1 MKNMWV
7 KKVIAAAVTITML
20 TTSASTLSVMADAE
34 NTTTETETAVD
45 STESVSDAE
54 QEVQQLDAQTNE
66 SDNETVDSVQKD
78 EQNVAEKD
86 AKLAEDITSE
96 EEKAD
101 VIQAEAVKDSQPQQ
115 AEVNNDNA
123 QVQPQAAS
131 VVADEPKAASEENKG
146 ADITAPVCESISIDK
161 QGQTIDYND
170 EFTVSIKAYDA
181 DSGINHVYFYLSSK
195 RSDDENS
202 GRGQYCYIYNWEMKD
217 GYYTKTFKP
226 SELKMSGDIWISSGE
241 IEDNNGNVTKL
252 LVSNKENYPQ
262 YTNGVEDALYSL
274 KVTKPVSEET
284 KITIKSVEC
293 EQKDKT
299 LKSGDT
305 VVIKILTDGYKGR
318 SWTYGQF
325 TRKSEPDEVYH
336 GSNKYS
342 AFWPSS
348 DTPMSN
354 GIESLYNEYN
364 ECIGVQITWKV
375 PQKVLSGTWK
385 LNSFGVS
392 NDGYGYTYVDQSLL
406 PEFKIQGNVSEKDL
420 DEAHIGKVTLD
431 KCGQNVTNG
440 QSVKISVEASDSRGI
455 DGAEVTFTNANS
467 RNISYQKSSKEIN
480 LTRNEATGLYEGTFE
495 VDSSTYP
502 GEWYVS
508 SLTVYDA
515 DGWYVYAPSLEE
527 STYFNAYINGTFVN
541 PTYKVGFMEW
551 DTKEHTFVTTKTINV
566 PRRTAVADIKE
577 APVHSDVDGLHFVE
591 WGKTTWGNMTSAILG
606 DNNILAKY
614 DKNIIVFTAYAESG
628 DNEEDYYYDSETLAV
643 IYAKAG
649 EKIELPKVGYSN
661 YKWDD
666 LNDYDGYGSIDG
678 NFYTVGEES
687 VQYVDVEIIGEKLHG
702 SENKNDTKPSTPSTP
717 SDQNI
722 AKKEPVK
729 LDSKKIQTVVSEI
742 SASKSGQKI
751 DVDMGKATVV
761 PKNILEAAKGKD
773 VDVVLKMNGY
783 SWTINGKDIL
793 SSNLKDIDLAVT
805 TNTNN
810 IPDNVISSL
819 AGNNPVQQLS
829 LAYSGDFGFKADLT
843 LNVGANYAGK
853 YGNLYYYDSTGRM
866 VFMNAG
872 AIGADGNVTL
882 GFSHASEYAI
892 VISDTQGVN
901 ADNKTVTTTPAKAST
916 AKTAKSA
923 KTDDTNPV
931 LPLMVVLFAGVALVS
946 AVYIKRQRL

>member
-7 KKVIAAAVTITML
+7 KKVIAAAVTLTML

-34 NTTTETETAVD
+34 STTETEAAVD
-45 STESVSDAE
+45 SVATVSDAA
-54 QEVQQLDAQTNE
+54 QEVQPVDAQTNE
-66 SDNETVDSVQKD
+66 AATEAADTEQKS
-78 EQNVAEKD
+78 EESVAEQETEQTETEQTEAQND
-86 AKLAEDITSE
+86 A
-96 EEKAD
+96 
-101 VIQAEAVKDSQPQQ
+101 V
-115 AEVNNDNA
+115 
-123 QVQPQAAS
+123 QVQAQTAG
-131 VVADEPKAASEENKG
+131 VVADEPKAVSEENKG

-181 DSGINHVYFYLSSK
+181 DSGIGHVEFYLSSK
-195 RSDDENS
+195 RNDDENS
-202 GRGQYCYIYNWEMKD
+202 GSGQYCYISNWEMKD
-217 GYYTKTFKP
+217 GCYTKTFKP
-226 SELKMSGDIWISSGE
+226 SDLKMSGDIWISSGE
-241 IEDNNGNVTKL
+241 IVDNNGNVTKL
-252 LVSNKENYPQ
+252 LVSNKEDYPQ

-274 KVTKPVSEET
+274 KVTKPVSEDA

-293 EQKDKT
+293 DQKGKT
-299 LKSGDT
+299 LKPGDK
-305 VVIKILTDGYKGR
+305 VVTKVYTDGYNGTGV
-318 SWTYGQF
+318 SYGMFYRQHEEGDSF
-325 TRKSEPDEVYH
+325 STE
-336 GSNKYS
+336 NKYS
-342 AFWPSS
+342 SFSL
-348 DTPMSN
+348 DTVEPM
-354 GIESLYNEYN
+354 YNEYN
-364 ECIGVQITWKV
+364 ECIGSKITWRV
-375 PQKVLSGTWK
+375 PQKVMSGTWK
-385 LNSFGVS
+385 LGSYGVS
-392 NDGYGYTYVDQSLL
+392 NDYYAYTFVDESLL

-440 QSVKISVEASDSRGI
+440 QSVKISVEVSDSRGI
-455 DGAEVTFTNANS
+455 DGVDVIFTNANS

-480 LTRNEATGLYEGTFE
+480 LKRNEATGLYEGTFD
-495 VDSSTYP
+495 VDSYTYP

-508 SLTVYDA
+508 SMRVYDS
-515 DGWYVYAPSLEE
+515 DGWCVSRYSLEE

-541 PTYKVGFMEW
+541 PTYNVSIMEW
-551 DTKEHTFVTTKTINV
+551 NPKKLEYVTTKSITV
-566 PRRTAVADIKE
+566 PRRTNLSEIKE
-577 APVHSDVDGLHFVE
+577 APVNAEIDGLKFDKWE
-591 WGKTTWGNMTSAILG
+591 KRYWGTGIASILSDTSLY
-606 DNNILAKY
+606 AKY
-614 DKNIIVFTAYAESG
+614 DKNIIVFTAYAEG
-628 DNEEDYYYDSETLAV
+628 DDDDYDYDNETLAV

-649 EKIELPKVGYSN
+649 EKIELPKLDYSN
-661 YKWDD
+661 YKWEAD
-666 LNDYDGYGSIDG
+666 LQDYDGYGSIDG
-678 NFYTVGEES
+678 NFYTVGDGS
-687 VQYVDVEIIGEKLHG
+687 VQYVEVEIIGEKLHG
-702 SENKNDTKPSTPSTP
+702 SENKTDTKPSTPSTP
-717 SDQNI
+717 SDQN
-722 AKKEPVK
+722 AGKKEPVK
-729 LDSKKIQTVVSEI
+729 LDSKKIETVVSEI

-761 PKNILEAAKGKD
+761 PKDILEAAKGKD

-810 IPDNVISSL
+810 IPGNVISSL

>member
-7 KKVIAAAVTITML
+7 KKVIAAAVTLTML

-34 NTTTETETAVD
+34 STTGTEAAVD
-45 STESVSDAE
+45 SAATVDGVATVDSAATVDSVATVSDAA
-54 QEVQQLDAQTNE
+54 QEVQPVDAQTNE
-66 SDNETVDSVQKD
+66 AATEAADTEQKS
-78 EQNVAEKD
+78 EESVAEQ
-86 AKLAEDITSE
+86 ETE
-96 EEKAD
+96 QTETE
-101 VIQAEAVKDSQPQQ
+101 QTEAQ
-115 AEVNNDNA
+115 NDDA
-123 QVQPQAAS
+123 QVQAQTAG
-131 VVADEPKAASEENKG
+131 VVADEPKAVSEESKG

-181 DSGINHVYFYLSSK
+181 DSGIDHVDFYLSSK
-195 RSDDENS
+195 RSDDDNS
-202 GRGQYCYIYNWEMKD
+202 GHGQSCYIYDWQMKD

-226 SELKMSGDIWISSGE
+226 SDLKMSGDIWISSGE
-241 IEDNNGNVTKL
+241 IVDNNGNVTKL

-274 KVTKPVSEET
+274 KVTKPVSEDA

-293 EQKDKT
+293 DQKGKT
-299 LKSGDT
+299 LKPGDT
-305 VVIKILTDGYKGR
+305 VVTKIYADGYKGNNVSYSMISR
-318 SWTYGQF
+318 KYGDE
-325 TRKSEPDEVYH
+325 EPYY
-336 GSNKYS
+336 GNNKYS
-342 AFWPSS
+342 RFWP
-348 DTPMSN
+348 DAVEPM
-354 GIESLYNEYN
+354 YNEYN
-364 ECIGVQITWKV
+364 ECIGSQVTWKV
-375 PQKVLSGTWK
+375 PQKVMSGTWK
-385 LNSFGVS
+385 LGSLGLS
-392 NDGYGYTYVDQSLL
+392 NENYGYTAVDESLL
-406 PEFKIQGNVSEKDL
+406 PEFKIQGNISEKDL

-455 DGAEVTFTNANS
+455 DGVNVIFTNANS

-480 LTRNEATGLYEGTFE
+480 LTRNEATGLYEGTFD

-541 PTYKVGFMEW
+541 PTYNVSIIEW
-551 DTKEHTFVTTKTINV
+551 DPKELDYVTTKSITV
-566 PRRTAVADIKE
+566 PRRTNASEIKE
-577 APVHSDVDGLHFVE
+577 APVNAEVDGLKFDKWE
-591 WGKTTWGNMTSAILG
+591 KRYWGAGIASILSDTSLY
-606 DNNILAKY
+606 AKY

-661 YKWDD
+661 YKWEDD
-666 LNDYDGYGSIDG
+666 LQDNDGYGSIDG
-678 NFYTVGEES
+678 NFYTVGDGS

-702 SENKNDTKPSTPSTP
+702 SENKTDTKPSTPSTP
-717 SDQNI
+717 SDQNT

-729 LDSKKIQTVVSEI
+729 LDSKKIETVVSEI

-761 PKNILEAAKGKD
+761 PKDILEAAKGKD

-810 IPDNVISSL
+810 IPGNVISSI

-923 KTDDTNPV
+923 KTSDSNPV
-931 LPLMVVLFAGVALVS
+931 MPLMAVLFAGLVMVS
-946 AVYIKRQRL
+946 VVYIKRKRA

>member
-7 KKVIAAAVTITML
+7 KKVIAAAVTLTML

-34 NTTTETETAVD
+34 STTETEATVD
-45 STESVSDAE
+45 SAATVDSVATVSDAA
-54 QEVQQLDAQTNE
+54 QEVQPVDAQTNE
-66 SDNETVDSVQKD
+66 AATEAADTEQKS
-78 EQNVAEKD
+78 EESVAEQETETGQTETEQTEAQND
-86 AKLAEDITSE
+86 A
-96 EEKAD
+96 
-101 VIQAEAVKDSQPQQ
+101 V
-115 AEVNNDNA
+115 
-123 QVQPQAAS
+123 QVQAQTAG
-131 VVADEPKAASEENKG
+131 VVADEPKAVSEESKG

-181 DSGINHVYFYLSSK
+181 DSGIDHVDFYLSSK
-195 RSDDENS
+195 RSDDDNS
-202 GRGQYCYIYNWEMKD
+202 GRGQYCYISNWEMKD
-217 GYYTKTFKP
+217 GYYTRTFKP
-226 SELKMSGDIWISSGE
+226 SDLKMSGDIWISSGE
-241 IEDNNGNVTKL
+241 IVDNNGNVTQL

-274 KVTKPVSEET
+274 KVTKPVSEDV

-293 EQKDKT
+293 DQKGKT
-299 LKSGDT
+299 LKPGDK
-305 VVIKILTDGYKGR
+305 VVTKVYTDGYNGTGV
-318 SWTYGQF
+318 SYGMFYRQHEEGDSF
-325 TRKSEPDEVYH
+325 SSE
-336 GSNKYS
+336 NKYS
-342 AFWPSS
+342 SFWL
-348 DTPMSN
+348 DTYEPM
-354 GIESLYNEYN
+354 YNEYN
-364 ECIGVQITWKV
+364 ECIGSKITWRV
-375 PQKVLSGTWK
+375 PQKVMSGTWK
-385 LNSFGVS
+385 LGSYGVS
-392 NDGYGYTYVDQSLL
+392 NDYYAYTLVDQSLL

-420 DEAHIGKVTLD
+420 DKAHIGKVTLD

-455 DGAEVTFTNANS
+455 DGVNVTFTNANS

-480 LTRNEATGLYEGTFE
+480 LTRNEATGLYEGTFD

-508 SLTVYDA
+508 SLNVYDA

-541 PTYKVGFMEW
+541 PTYNVSIMEW
-551 DTKEHTFVTTKTINV
+551 DPKKLDYETTKSITV
-566 PRRTAVADIKE
+566 PRRTNLSEIKE
-577 APVHSDVDGLHFVE
+577 APVNAEVDGLKFDKWE
-591 WGKTTWGNMTSAILG
+591 KRYLGAGIASILSDTSLY
-606 DNNILAKY
+606 AKY

-661 YKWDD
+661 YKWEDD
-666 LNDYDGYGSIDG
+666 LQDNDGYGSIDG
-678 NFYTVGEES
+678 NFYTVGDGS

-702 SENKNDTKPSTPSTP
+702 SENKTDTKPSTPSTP
-717 SDQNI
+717 SDQNTG
-722 AKKEPVK
+722 KKEPVK
-729 LDSKKIQTVVSEI
+729 LDSKKIETVVSEI

-761 PKNILEAAKGKD
+761 PKDILEAAKGKD

-810 IPDNVISSL
+810 IPGNVISSI

-892 VISDTQGVN
+892 VISDTQGSNV
-901 ADNKTVTTTPAKAST
+901 DNKTVTNTPVKAST
-916 AKTAKSA
+916 AKDAKSA
-923 KTDDTNPV
+923 KTNDTNPV

>member
-54 QEVQQLDAQTNE
+54 QEVQQVDAQTNE

-131 VVADEPKAASEENKG
+131 VVADEPKAVSEENKG

-181 DSGINHVYFYLSSK
+181 DSGIDHVYFYLSSK

-226 SELKMSGDIWISSGE
+226 SDLKMSGDIWISSGE

-252 LVSNKENYPQ
+252 ILSNNENYPQ
-262 YTNGVEDALYSL
+262 YTHGAEDALYSL
-274 KVTKPVSEET
+274 KVTKPVSEDA

-299 LKSGDT
+299 LKSGDK

-318 SWTYGQF
+318 SMTYGQF

-336 GSNKYS
+336 GFNKYS

-385 LNSFGVS
+385 LDSFGVS

-406 PEFKIQGNVSEKDL
+406 PEFKIVGSVSETDQE
-420 DEAHIGKVTLD
+420 EAEITKVTLD
-431 KCGQNVTNG
+431 KCGQKVANG
-440 QSVKISVEASDSRGI
+440 ESVKISVEASDSKGI
-455 DGAEVTFTNANS
+455 DEVEVKFVNANS
-467 RNISYQKSSKEIN
+467 QNISYQKAYKDIKLEM
-480 LTRNEATGLYEGTFE
+480 NEATGLYEGTFD

-508 SLTVYDA
+508 SLNVYDV
-515 DGWYVYAPSLEE
+515 DGWCVYAPSLEE

-541 PTYKVGFMEW
+541 PTYDVSIMEW
-551 DTKEHTFVTTKTINV
+551 DTKKLEYVTTKSITV
-566 PRRTAVADIKE
+566 PRRTNVSEIKE
-577 APVHSDVDGLHFVE
+577 APVNAEIDDLKFDKWEKRYWGAGIASILSD
-591 WGKTTWGNMTSAILG
+591 TSLY
-606 DNNILAKY
+606 AKY
-614 DKNIIVFTAYAESG
+614 DKNIIVFTAYAES
-628 DNEEDYYYDSETLAV
+628 DDEDDDYYDDETLAV

-678 NFYTVGEES
+678 NFYTVGEDS
-687 VQYVDVEIIGEKLHG
+687 VQYVYVEIIGEKLHG
-702 SENKNDTKPSTPSTP
+702 SDNKTDTKPSTPSTP
-717 SDQNI
+717 SDQNT

-761 PKNILEAAKGKD
+761 PKDILEAAKGKD

-810 IPDNVISSL
+810 IPGNVISSL

-916 AKTAKSA
+916 AKSA

>member
-7 KKVIAAAVTITML
+7 KKVIAAAVILTML

-34 NTTTETETAVD
+34 STTETEATVD
-45 STESVSDAE
+45 SVATVSDAA
-54 QEVQQLDAQTNE
+54 QEVQPVDAQTNE
-66 SDNETVDSVQKD
+66 AATEAADTEQKS
-78 EQNVAEKD
+78 EESVAEQ
-86 AKLAEDITSE
+86 ETE
-96 EEKAD
+96 
-101 VIQAEAVKDSQPQQ
+101 QTEAQ
-115 AEVNNDNA
+115 NDDA
-123 QVQPQAAS
+123 QVQAQTAG
-131 VVADEPKAASEENKG
+131 VVADEPKAVSEENKG

-181 DSGINHVYFYLSSK
+181 DSGIDHVYFYLSSK

-202 GRGQYCYIYNWEMKD
+202 GRGQYCYISNWEMKD
-217 GYYTKTFKP
+217 GYYTRTFKP

-252 LVSNKENYPQ
+252 LVSSKENNTQ
-262 YTNGVEDALYSL
+262 YANGIEDALYSL
-274 KVTKPVSEET
+274 KVTKPVSDDA

-318 SWTYGQF
+318 SMTYGQF

-336 GSNKYS
+336 GFNKYS

-385 LNSFGVS
+385 LDSFGVS

-406 PEFKIQGNVSEKDL
+406 PEFKIVGSVSETDQE
-420 DEAHIGKVTLD
+420 EAEITKVTLD
-431 KCGQNVTNG
+431 KCGQKVANG
-440 QSVKISVEASDSRGI
+440 ESVKISVEASDSKGI
-455 DGAEVTFTNANS
+455 DEVEVKFVNANS
-467 RNISYQKSSKEIN
+467 QNISYQKAYKDIKLEM
-480 LTRNEATGLYEGTFE
+480 NEATGLYEGTFD

-508 SLTVYDA
+508 SLNVYDV
-515 DGWYVYAPSLEE
+515 DGWCVYAPSLEE

-541 PTYKVGFMEW
+541 PTYDVSIMEW
-551 DTKEHTFVTTKTINV
+551 DTKKLEYVTTKSITV
-566 PRRTAVADIKE
+566 PRRTNVSEIKE
-577 APVHSDVDGLHFVE
+577 APVNAEIDDLKFDKWEKRYWGAGIASILSD
-591 WGKTTWGNMTSAILG
+591 TSLY
-606 DNNILAKY
+606 AKY
-614 DKNIIVFTAYAESG
+614 DKNIIVFTAYAES
-628 DNEEDYYYDSETLAV
+628 DDEDDDYYDDETLAV

-678 NFYTVGEES
+678 NFYTVGEDS
-687 VQYVDVEIIGEKLHG
+687 VQYVYVEIIGEKLHG
-702 SENKNDTKPSTPSTP
+702 SDNKTDTKPSTPSTP
-717 SDQNI
+717 SDQNT

-761 PKNILEAAKGKD
+761 PKVILEAAKGKD

-810 IPDNVISSL
+810 IPGNVISSL

-916 AKTAKSA
+916 AKT
-923 KTDDTNPV
+923 DDTNPV

>member
-7 KKVIAAAVTITML
+7 KKVIAAAVTLTML

-34 NTTTETETAVD
+34 STTETEATVD
-45 STESVSDAE
+45 SVASVDSVATVSDAA
-54 QEVQQLDAQTNE
+54 QEVQPVDAQTNE
-66 SDNETVDSVQKD
+66 AATEPADTEQKS
-78 EQNVAEKD
+78 EESVAEQ
-86 AKLAEDITSE
+86 ETE
-96 EEKAD
+96 
-101 VIQAEAVKDSQPQQ
+101 QTEAQ
-115 AEVNNDNA
+115 NDDA
-123 QVQPQAAS
+123 QVQAQTAG
-131 VVADEPKAASEENKG
+131 VVADEPKAVSEESKG

-181 DSGINHVYFYLSSK
+181 DSGIDHVEFYLSSK
-195 RSDDENS
+195 RSDDENN
-202 GRGQYCYIYNWEMKD
+202 GREQYCYINDWQMKD

-226 SELKMSGDIWISSGE
+226 SDLKMSGDIWISSGK
-241 IEDNNGNVTKL
+241 IVDNNGNLTEL
-252 LVSNKENYPQ
+252 IVSNKENYPQ

-274 KVTKPVSEET
+274 KVTKPVSEDA

-293 EQKDKT
+293 DQKGKT
-299 LKSGDT
+299 LKPGDK
-305 VVIKILTDGYKGR
+305 VVTKVYTDGYNGTGV
-318 SWTYGQF
+318 SYGMFHRQHEEGDSF
-325 TRKSEPDEVYH
+325 SSE
-336 GSNKYS
+336 NKYS
-342 AFWPSS
+342 GFWL
-348 DTPMSN
+348 DTAEPM
-354 GIESLYNEYN
+354 YNEYN
-364 ECIGVQITWKV
+364 ECIGSKITWRV
-375 PQKVLSGTWK
+375 PQKVMSGTWK
-385 LNSFGVS
+385 LGSYGVS
-392 NDGYGYTYVDQSLL
+392 NDYYAYTSVDESLL
-406 PEFKIQGNVSEKDL
+406 LEFKIQGNVSEKDL
-420 DEAHIGKVTLD
+420 DKAHIGKVTLD

-455 DGAEVTFTNANS
+455 DGVNVTFTNANS

-480 LTRNEATGLYEGTFE
+480 LTRNEATGLYEGTFD

-508 SLTVYDA
+508 SLNVYDA
-515 DGWYVYAPSLEE
+515 DGWYVYAPSLED

-541 PTYKVGFMEW
+541 PTYNVSIMEW
-551 DTKEHTFVTTKTINV
+551 DPKELDYVTTKSITV
-566 PRRTAVADIKE
+566 PRRTNISEIKK
-577 APVHSDVDGLHFVE
+577 APVNAEVDGLKFDKWENRYLDADTASVLRD
-591 WGKTTWGNMTSAILG
+591 TSLY
-606 DNNILAKY
+606 AKY

-661 YKWDD
+661 YKWEDD
-666 LNDYDGYGSIDG
+666 LQDYDGYGSIDG
-678 NFYTVGEES
+678 NFYTVGDGN
-687 VQYVDVEIIGEKLHG
+687 VQYVQVEIIGEKLHG
-702 SENKNDTKPSTPSTP
+702 SENKTDTKPSTPSTP
-717 SDQNI
+717 SDQNTT
-722 AKKEPVK
+722 KKEPVK
-729 LDSKKIQTVVSEI
+729 LDSKKIETVVSEI

-761 PKNILEAAKGKD
+761 PKDILEAAKGKD

-810 IPDNVISSL
+810 IPGNVISSI

-946 AVYIKRQRL
+946 TVFIKRQRL

>member
-54 QEVQQLDAQTNE
+54 QEVQQVDAQTNE

-131 VVADEPKAASEENKG
+131 VVADEPKAVSEENKG

-181 DSGINHVYFYLSSK
+181 DSGIDHVYFYLSSK

-226 SELKMSGDIWISSGE
+226 SDLKMSGDIWISSGE

-252 LVSNKENYPQ
+252 ILSNNENYPQ
-262 YTNGVEDALYSL
+262 YTHGAEDALYSL
-274 KVTKPVSEET
+274 KVTKPVSEDA

-299 LKSGDT
+299 LKSGDK

-318 SWTYGQF
+318 STTYGQF

-385 LNSFGVS
+385 LYSFGVS

-406 PEFKIQGNVSEKDL
+406 PEFKIVGSVSETDQE
-420 DEAHIGKVTLD
+420 EAEITKVTLD
-431 KCGQNVTNG
+431 KCGQKVANG
-440 QSVKISVEASDSRGI
+440 ESVKISVEASDSKGI
-455 DGAEVTFTNANS
+455 DEVYAMFYNS
-467 RNISYQKSSKEIN
+467 NVGKISSNKGYKEITLKKN
-480 LTRNEATGLYEGTFE
+480 DTTGLYEATFD
-495 VDSSTYP
+495 VDDSTYP

-508 SLTVYDA
+508 SVRVYDS
-515 DGWYVYAPSLEE
+515 DGWCVSRYSLEE

-541 PTYKVGFMEW
+541 PTYNVSIMEW
-551 DTKEHTFVTTKTINV
+551 DPKKLDYVTTKSITV
-566 PRRTAVADIKE
+566 PRRTNVSEIKE
-577 APVHSDVDGLHFVE
+577 APVNAEIDGLKFDKWEKRYGGADIASVLSD
-591 WGKTTWGNMTSAILG
+591 TSLY
-606 DNNILAKY
+606 AKY
-614 DKNIIVFTAYAESG
+614 DKNIIVFTAYAESY
-628 DNEEDYYYDSETLAV
+628 DEDDDDYYYDDETLAV

-742 SASKSGQKI
+742 SASKSGKKI

-810 IPDNVISSL
+810 IPGNVISSL

-843 LNVGANYAGK
+843 LNVGANHAGK

-872 AIGADGNVTL
+872 AIGADGNVTF

-901 ADNKTVTTTPAKAST
+901 ADNKTVTTTPAKAS
-916 AKTAKSA
+916 TAKSA

>member
-1 MKNMWV
+1 MIKDI
-7 KKVIAAAVTITML
+7 KVIIAAHKKYAMP
-20 TTSASTLSVMADAE
+20 D
-34 NTTTETETAVD
+34 D
-45 STESVSDAE
+45 SMYIP
-54 QEVQQLDAQTNE
+54 VQ
-66 SDNETVDSVQKD
+66 V
-78 EQNVAEKD
+78 
-86 AKLAEDITSE
+86 
-96 EEKAD
+96 
-101 VIQAEAVKDSQPQQ
+101 
-115 AEVNNDNA
+115 
-123 QVQPQAAS
+123 
-131 VVADEPKAASEENKG
+131 
-146 ADITAPVCESISIDK
+146 
-161 QGQTIDYND
+161 
-170 EFTVSIKAYDA
+170 
-181 DSGINHVYFYLSSK
+181 
-195 RSDDENS
+195 
-202 GRGQYCYIYNWEMKD
+202 
-217 GYYTKTFKP
+217 
-226 SELKMSGDIWISSGE
+226 
-241 IEDNNGNVTKL
+241 
-252 LVSNKENYPQ
+252 
-262 YTNGVEDALYSL
+262 
-274 KVTKPVSEET
+274 
-284 KITIKSVEC
+284 
-293 EQKDKT
+293 
-299 LKSGDT
+299 
-305 VVIKILTDGYKGR
+305 
-318 SWTYGQF
+318 
-325 TRKSEPDEVYH
+325 
-336 GSNKYS
+336 
-342 AFWPSS
+342 
-348 DTPMSN
+348 
-354 GIESLYNEYN
+354 
-364 ECIGVQITWKV
+364 
-375 PQKVLSGTWK
+375 
-385 LNSFGVS
+385 
-392 NDGYGYTYVDQSLL
+392 
-406 PEFKIQGNVSEKDL
+406 
-420 DEAHIGKVTLD
+420 
-431 KCGQNVTNG
+431 
-440 QSVKISVEASDSRGI
+440 
-455 DGAEVTFTNANS
+455 GAEG
-467 RNISYQKSSKEIN
+467 K
-480 LTRNEATGLYEGTFE
+480 YEGTFD

-508 SLTVYDA
+508 SLNVYDV
-515 DGWYVYAPSLEE
+515 DGWCVYAPSLEE

-541 PTYKVGFMEW
+541 PTYDVSIMEW
-551 DTKEHTFVTTKTINV
+551 DTKKLEYVTTKSITV
-566 PRRTAVADIKE
+566 PRRTNVSEIKE
-577 APVHSDVDGLHFVE
+577 APVNAEIDDLKFDKWEKRYWGAGIASILSD
-591 WGKTTWGNMTSAILG
+591 TSLY
-606 DNNILAKY
+606 AKY
-614 DKNIIVFTAYAESG
+614 DKNIIVFTAYAES
-628 DNEEDYYYDSETLAV
+628 DDEDDDYYDDETLAV

-678 NFYTVGEES
+678 NFYTVGEDS
-687 VQYVDVEIIGEKLHG
+687 VQYVYVEIIGEKLHG
-702 SENKNDTKPSTPSTP
+702 SDNKTDTKPSTPSTP
-717 SDQNI
+717 SDQNT

-761 PKNILEAAKGKD
+761 PKDILEAAKGKD

-810 IPDNVISSL
+810 IPGNVISSL

>member
-7 KKVIAAAVTITML
+7 KKVIAAAVTLTML

-34 NTTTETETAVD
+34 STTETEAAVD
-45 STESVSDAE
+45 SVATVDSAATVDGVATVDSAATVDSVATVSDAA
-54 QEVQQLDAQTNE
+54 QEVQPVDAQTNE
-66 SDNETVDSVQKD
+66 AATEAADTEQKS
-78 EQNVAEKD
+78 EESVAEQ
-86 AKLAEDITSE
+86 ETE
-96 EEKAD
+96 QTETE
-101 VIQAEAVKDSQPQQ
+101 QTEAQ
-115 AEVNNDNA
+115 NDDA
-123 QVQPQAAS
+123 QVQAQTAG
-131 VVADEPKAASEENKG
+131 VVADEPKAVSEESKG

-181 DSGINHVYFYLSSK
+181 DSGIDHVDFYLSSK
-195 RSDDENS
+195 RSDDDNS
-202 GRGQYCYIYNWEMKD
+202 GHGQSCYIYDWQMKD

-226 SELKMSGDIWISSGE
+226 SDLKMSGDIWISSGE
-241 IEDNNGNVTKL
+241 IVDNNGNVTKL

-274 KVTKPVSEET
+274 KVTKPVSEDA

-293 EQKDKT
+293 DQKGKT
-299 LKSGDT
+299 LKPGDT
-305 VVIKILTDGYKGR
+305 VVTKIYADGYKGNNVSYSMISR
-318 SWTYGQF
+318 KYGDE
-325 TRKSEPDEVYH
+325 EPYY
-336 GSNKYS
+336 GNNKYS
-342 AFWPSS
+342 RFWP
-348 DTPMSN
+348 DAVEPM
-354 GIESLYNEYN
+354 YNEYN
-364 ECIGVQITWKV
+364 ECIGSQVTWKV
-375 PQKVLSGTWK
+375 PQKVMSGTWK
-385 LNSFGVS
+385 LGSLGLS
-392 NDGYGYTYVDQSLL
+392 NENYGYTAVDESLL
-406 PEFKIQGNVSEKDL
+406 PEFKIQGNISEKDL

-455 DGAEVTFTNANS
+455 DGVDVIFTNANS

-480 LTRNEATGLYEGTFE
+480 LTRNEATGLYEGTFD

-541 PTYKVGFMEW
+541 PTYNVSIIEW
-551 DTKEHTFVTTKTINV
+551 DPKELDYVTTKSITV
-566 PRRTAVADIKE
+566 PRRTNASEIKE
-577 APVHSDVDGLHFVE
+577 APVNAEVDGLKFDKWE
-591 WGKTTWGNMTSAILG
+591 KRYWGAGIASILSDTSLY
-606 DNNILAKY
+606 AKY

-661 YKWDD
+661 YKWEDD
-666 LNDYDGYGSIDG
+666 LQDNDGYGSIDG
-678 NFYTVGEES
+678 NFYTVGDGS

-702 SENKNDTKPSTPSTP
+702 SENKTDTKPSTPSTP
-717 SDQNI
+717 SDQNT

-729 LDSKKIQTVVSEI
+729 LDSKKIETVVSEI

-761 PKNILEAAKGKD
+761 PKDILEAAKGKD

-810 IPDNVISSL
+810 IPGNVISSI

-923 KTDDTNPV
+923 KTSDSNPV
-931 LPLMVVLFAGVALVS
+931 MPLMAVLFAGLVMVS
-946 AVYIKRQRL
+946 VVYIKRKRA

>member
-7 KKVIAAAVTITML
+7 KKVIAAAVTLTML

-34 NTTTETETAVD
+34 STTTETEAVVD
-45 STESVSDAE
+45 STESVSDVA
-54 QEVQQLDAQTNE
+54 QDVQQVDAQTNE
-66 SDNETVDSVQKD
+66 ADTEVPDTEQKS
-78 EQNVAEKD
+78 EPNVAEQ
-86 AKLAEDITSE
+86 ETE
-96 EEKAD
+96 T
-101 VIQAEAVKDSQPQQ
+101 AEAEAQ
-115 AEVNNDNA
+115 NDNA
-123 QVQPQAAS
+123 QVQLQAAS
-131 VVADEPKAASEENKG
+131 VTPDEPQAVAQSKG

-181 DSGINHVYFYLSSK
+181 DSGIDHVYFYLYSK

-202 GRGQYCYIYNWEMKD
+202 SRSEYCYLTDSDLKD

-226 SELKMSGDIWISSGE
+226 SDLKMSGDIWIGSGE
-241 IEDNNGNVTKL
+241 IEDHNGNVTRLK
-252 LVSNKENYPQ
+252 VSKEDNYQQ
-262 YTNGVEDALYSL
+262 YAESADKAVCSL
-274 KVTKPVSEET
+274 KVKKNVSDDA

-299 LKSGDT
+299 LKPGDT
-305 VVIKILTDGYKGR
+305 IVIKILTDGYKGGNV
-318 SWTYGQF
+318 SYGQF
-325 TRKSEPDEVYH
+325 TRKIGTGDVYY
-336 GSNKYS
+336 GYNKYT

-354 GIESLYNEYN
+354 GIESLFNEYN
-364 ECIGVQITWKV
+364 ECIGAQITWKV
-375 PQKVLSGTWK
+375 PQKILSGTWK
-385 LNSFGVS
+385 FDSFGVS

-406 PEFKIQGNVSEKDL
+406 PEFKIVGSVSETDQE
-420 DEAHIGKVTLD
+420 EAEITKVTLD
-431 KCGQNVTNG
+431 KCGQKVTNG
-440 QSVKISVEASDSRGI
+440 ESVKISVEASDSKGI
-455 DGAEVTFTNANS
+455 DEVDAMFCNSNADK
-467 RNISYQKSSKEIN
+467 ISSNKAYKEITLKKN
-480 LTRNEATGLYEGTFE
+480 DTTGLYEATFD
-495 VDSSTYP
+495 VNDSTYP

-508 SLTVYDA
+508 SVRVYDS
-515 DGWYVYAPSLEE
+515 DGWCVSRYSLEE

-541 PTYKVGFMEW
+541 PTYNVSIMEW
-551 DTKEHTFVTTKTINV
+551 DPKKLDYVTTKSITV
-566 PRRTAVADIKE
+566 PRRTNVSEIKE
-577 APVHSDVDGLHFVE
+577 APVNAEVDGLKFDKWEKRYEDV
-591 WGKTTWGNMTSAILG
+591 GTASVLRDTSVY
-606 DNNILAKY
+606 AKY
-614 DKNIIVFTAYAESG
+614 DKNIIVFTAYAEYG
-628 DNEEDYYYDSETLAV
+628 DDEDDYYYDSEKLAV

-649 EKIELPKVGYSN
+649 EKVELPKLGYSN
-661 YKWDD
+661 YKWEDD
-666 LNDYDGYGSIDG
+666 FQEYDGYGSIDG
-678 NFYTVGEES
+678 NFYTVGDGS

-702 SENKNDTKPSTPSTP
+702 SENKTDTKPSTPSTP
-717 SDQNI
+717 SDQNTG
-722 AKKEPVK
+722 KKEPVK

-761 PKNILEAAKGKD
+761 PKDILEAAKGKD

-783 SWTINGKDIL
+783 SWTISGKDIL

-810 IPDNVISSL
+810 IPGNVISLL

-892 VISDTQGVN
+892 VISDTQGSN
-901 ADNKTVTTTPAKAST
+901 ADNKTVTNTPAKAST
-916 AKTAKSA
+916 AKAAKSA
-923 KTDDTNPV
+923 KTNDTNPV

>member
-7 KKVIAAAVTITML
+7 KKVIAAAVTLTML

-34 NTTTETETAVD
+34 STTETEATVD
-45 STESVSDAE
+45 NVATVSDAA
-54 QEVQQLDAQTNE
+54 QEVQPVDAQTNE
-66 SDNETVDSVQKD
+66 AATEAADTEQKS
-78 EQNVAEKD
+78 EPNVAEQETEKAEAEASDD
-86 AKLAEDITSE
+86 AKS
-96 EEKAD
+96 
-101 VIQAEAVKDSQPQQ
+101 QAEVLQDSQPQQ
-115 AEVNNDNA
+115 VEAQNDNA

-181 DSGINHVYFYLSSK
+181 DSGIDHVYFYLSSK
-195 RSDDENS
+195 RSGDENS

-226 SELKMSGDIWISSGE
+226 SDLKMSGDIWISSGE

-252 LVSNKENYPQ
+252 LVSNNENYPQ
-262 YTNGVEDALYSL
+262 YTNSVEDALYSL

-455 DGAEVTFTNANS
+455 DGVEIRFTNANS
-467 RNISYQKSSKEIN
+467 GNISYQKSSKEIN

-508 SLTVYDA
+508 SLNVYDA

-541 PTYKVGFMEW
+541 PTYNVSIMEW
-551 DTKEHTFVTTKTINV
+551 DPKKLDYVTTKSITV
-566 PRRTAVADIKE
+566 PRRTNVSEIKE
-577 APVHSDVDGLHFVE
+577 APVNAEVDGLKFDKWEKRYWDV
-591 WGKTTWGNMTSAILG
+591 GTASVLRDTSVY
-606 DNNILAKY
+606 AKY
-614 DKNIIVFTAYAESG
+614 DKNIIVFTAYAEYG
-628 DNEEDYYYDSETLAV
+628 DDEEDYYYDSETLAV

-649 EKIELPKVGYSN
+649 EKIELPKLGYSN
-661 YKWDD
+661 YKWEDD
-666 LNDYDGYGSIDG
+666 FQEYDGYGSIDG
-678 NFYTVGEES
+678 NFYTVGDGS
-687 VQYVDVEIIGEKLHG
+687 VQYVSVEIIGEKLHG
-702 SENKNDTKPSTPSTP
+702 SENKTDTKPSTPSTP
-717 SDQNI
+717 SDQNT

-729 LDSKKIQTVVSEI
+729 LDGKKIQTVVSEI

-761 PKNILEAAKGKD
+761 PKDILEAAKGKD

-783 SWTINGKDIL
+783 SWTISGKDIL

-810 IPDNVISSL
+810 IPGNVISSI

-892 VISDTQGVN
+892 VISDTQGSN
-901 ADNKTVTTTPAKAST
+901 TENKTVTNIPAKAST
-916 AKTAKSA
+916 AKAAKSA
-923 KTDDTNPV
+923 KTSDSNPV
-931 LPLMVVLFAGVALVS
+931 MPLMAVLFAGLVMVS
-946 AVYIKRQRL
+946 VVYIKRKRA

>member
-7 KKVIAAAVTITML
+7 KKVIAAAVTLTML

-34 NTTTETETAVD
+34 STTETEATVD
-45 STESVSDAE
+45 SVASVDSVATVSDAA
-54 QEVQQLDAQTNE
+54 QEVQPVDAQTNE
-66 SDNETVDSVQKD
+66 AATEPADTEQKS
-78 EQNVAEKD
+78 EESVAEQ
-86 AKLAEDITSE
+86 ETE
-96 EEKAD
+96 
-101 VIQAEAVKDSQPQQ
+101 QTEAQ
-115 AEVNNDNA
+115 NDDA
-123 QVQPQAAS
+123 QVQAQTAG
-131 VVADEPKAASEENKG
+131 VVADEPKAVSEESKG

-181 DSGINHVYFYLSSK
+181 DSGIDHVEFYLSSK
-195 RSDDENS
+195 RSDDENN
-202 GRGQYCYIYNWEMKD
+202 GREQYCYINDWQMKD

-226 SELKMSGDIWISSGE
+226 SDLKMSGDIWISSGK
-241 IEDNNGNVTKL
+241 IVDNNGNLTEL
-252 LVSNKENYPQ
+252 IVSNKENYPQ

-274 KVTKPVSEET
+274 KVTKPVSEDA

-293 EQKDKT
+293 DQKGQT
-299 LKSGDT
+299 LKPGDK
-305 VVIKILTDGYKGR
+305 VVTKVYTDGYNGTGV
-318 SWTYGQF
+318 SYGMFHRQHEEGDSF
-325 TRKSEPDEVYH
+325 SSE
-336 GSNKYS
+336 NKYS
-342 AFWPSS
+342 GFWL
-348 DTPMSN
+348 DTAEPM
-354 GIESLYNEYN
+354 YNEYN
-364 ECIGVQITWKV
+364 ECIGSKITWRV
-375 PQKVLSGTWK
+375 PQKVMSGTWK
-385 LNSFGVS
+385 LGSYGVS
-392 NDGYGYTYVDQSLL
+392 NDYYAYTSVDESLL

-420 DEAHIGKVTLD
+420 DKAHIGKVTLD

-455 DGAEVTFTNANS
+455 DGVNVTFTNANS

-480 LTRNEATGLYEGTFE
+480 LTRNEATGLYEGTFD

-508 SLTVYDA
+508 SLNVYDA
-515 DGWYVYAPSLEE
+515 DGWYVYAPSLED

-541 PTYKVGFMEW
+541 PTYNVSIMEW
-551 DTKEHTFVTTKTINV
+551 DPKELDYVTTKSITV
-566 PRRTAVADIKE
+566 PRRTNISEIKK
-577 APVHSDVDGLHFVE
+577 APVNAEVDGLKFDKWENRYLDADTASVLRD
-591 WGKTTWGNMTSAILG
+591 TSLY
-606 DNNILAKY
+606 AKY

-661 YKWDD
+661 YKWEDD
-666 LNDYDGYGSIDG
+666 LQDYDGYGSIDG
-678 NFYTVGEES
+678 NFYTVGDGN
-687 VQYVDVEIIGEKLHG
+687 VQYVQVEIIGEKLHG
-702 SENKNDTKPSTPSTP
+702 SENKTDTKPSTPSTP
-717 SDQNI
+717 SDQNTT
-722 AKKEPVK
+722 KKEPVK
-729 LDSKKIQTVVSEI
+729 LDSKKIETVVSEI

-761 PKNILEAAKGKD
+761 PKDILEVAKGKD

-810 IPDNVISSL
+810 IPGNVISSI

-946 AVYIKRQRL
+946 TVFIKRQRL

>member
-7 KKVIAAAVTITML
+7 KKVIAAAVTLTML

-34 NTTTETETAVD
+34 STTETEAAVD
-45 STESVSDAE
+45 SATTVSDAA
-54 QEVQQLDAQTNE
+54 QEVQPVDAQTNE
-66 SDNETVDSVQKD
+66 AATEAADTERKSEES
-78 EQNVAEKD
+78 VAEQETETGQTETEQTETEQTE
-86 AKLAEDITSE
+86 A
-96 EEKAD
+96 
-101 VIQAEAVKDSQPQQ
+101 QNEAVQVQ
-115 AEVNNDNA
+115 AQTEAQNDDA
-123 QVQPQAAS
+123 QVQAQTAG
-131 VVADEPKAASEENKG
+131 VVADEPKAVSEESKG

-181 DSGINHVYFYLSSK
+181 DSGIDHVDFYLSSK
-195 RSDDENS
+195 RSDDDNS
-202 GRGQYCYIYNWEMKD
+202 GHGQSCYIYDWQMKD

-226 SELKMSGDIWISSGE
+226 SDLKMSGDIWISSGE
-241 IEDNNGNVTKL
+241 IVDNNGNVTQL

-274 KVTKPVSEET
+274 KVTKPVSEDA

-293 EQKDKT
+293 DQKGKT
-299 LKSGDT
+299 LKPGDK
-305 VVIKILTDGYKGR
+305 VVTKVYTDGYNGTGV
-318 SWTYGQF
+318 SYGMFYRQHEEGDSF
-325 TRKSEPDEVYH
+325 SSE
-336 GSNKYS
+336 NKYS
-342 AFWPSS
+342 SFWL
-348 DTPMSN
+348 DTYEPM
-354 GIESLYNEYN
+354 YNEYN
-364 ECIGVQITWKV
+364 ECIGSKITWRV
-375 PQKVLSGTWK
+375 PQKVMSGTWK
-385 LNSFGVS
+385 LGSYGVS
-392 NDGYGYTYVDQSLL
+392 NDYYAYTSVDESLL

-420 DEAHIGKVTLD
+420 DKAHIGKVTLD

-455 DGAEVTFTNANS
+455 DGVNVTFTNANS

-480 LTRNEATGLYEGTFE
+480 LTRNEATGLYEGTFD

-508 SLTVYDA
+508 SLNVYDA

-541 PTYKVGFMEW
+541 PTYNVSIMEW
-551 DTKEHTFVTTKTINV
+551 DPKELDYVTTKSITV
-566 PRRTAVADIKE
+566 PRRTNVSEIKK
-577 APVHSDVDGLHFVE
+577 APVNAEVDGLKFDKWENRYLDADTASVLRD
-591 WGKTTWGNMTSAILG
+591 TSLY
-606 DNNILAKY
+606 AKY

-661 YKWDD
+661 YKWEDD
-666 LNDYDGYGSIDG
+666 LQDYDGYGSIDG
-678 NFYTVGEES
+678 NFYTVGDGS
-687 VQYVDVEIIGEKLHG
+687 VQYVEVEIIGEKLHG

-717 SDQNI
+717 SDQNTG
-722 AKKEPVK
+722 KKEPVK

-761 PKNILEAAKGKD
+761 PKDILEAAKGKD

-810 IPDNVISSL
+810 IPGNVISSI

>member
-7 KKVIAAAVTITML
+7 KKVIAAAVTLTML

-34 NTTTETETAVD
+34 STTETEATVD
-45 STESVSDAE
+45 SAAILSDAAQEVQPVDVQTNEAATEAADTEQKSEPNVAE
-54 QEVQQLDAQTNE
+54 QETEKAE
-66 SDNETVDSVQKD
+66 AEASD
-78 EQNVAEKD
+78 D
-86 AKLAEDITSE
+86 AKS
-96 EEKAD
+96 
-101 VIQAEAVKDSQPQQ
+101 QAEVLQDSQPQQ
-115 AEVNNDNA
+115 VEAQNDNA

-181 DSGINHVYFYLSSK
+181 DSGIDHVYFYLSSK
-195 RSDDENS
+195 RSGDENS
-202 GRGQYCYIYNWEMKD
+202 SRSQYCYLTDSDLKD

-226 SELKMSGDIWISSGE
+226 SDLKMSGDIWIGSGE
-241 IEDNNGNVTKL
+241 IEDNNGNVTNL
-252 LVSNKENYPQ
+252 LVSNNENYPQ
-262 YTNGVEDALYSL
+262 HTNGVEDALYSL

-293 EQKDKT
+293 DQKGKT
-299 LKSGDT
+299 LKPGDK
-305 VVIKILTDGYKGR
+305 VVTKVYTDGYNG
-318 SWTYGQF
+318 SGVSYGMFYRQHEEGDSF
-325 TRKSEPDEVYH
+325 SSE
-336 GSNKYS
+336 NKYS
-342 AFWPSS
+342 GFWL
-348 DTPMSN
+348 DTAEPM
-354 GIESLYNEYN
+354 YNEYN
-364 ECIGVQITWKV
+364 ECIGSKITWRV

-385 LNSFGVS
+385 LGSYGVS
-392 NDGYGYTYVDQSLL
+392 NDHYAYTWVDESLL

-431 KCGQNVTNG
+431 KCGKNVTNG

-455 DGAEVTFTNANS
+455 DGVEIRFTNANS
-467 RNISYQKSSKEIN
+467 RNISYQKSSKEIS

-515 DGWYVYAPSLEE
+515 DGWYVYAHNFEE

-591 WGKTTWGNMTSAILG
+591 WGKTTRGNTTSAILG
-606 DNNILAKY
+606 DNSILAKY
-614 DKNIIVFTAYAESG
+614 DKNIIVFTAYAEYG
-628 DNEEDYYYDSETLAV
+628 DDEEDYYYDSETLAV

-661 YKWDD
+661 YKWEDD
-666 LNDYDGYGSIDG
+666 LQDYDGYGSIDG
-678 NFYTVGEES
+678 NFYTVGDGN
-687 VQYVDVEIIGEKLHG
+687 VQYVEVEIIGEKLHG
-702 SENKNDTKPSTPSTP
+702 SENKTDTMPSTPSTP
-717 SDQNI
+717 SDQNT

-751 DVDMGKATVV
+751 DVEMGKATVV
-761 PKNILEAAKGKD
+761 PKDILEAAKGKD

-783 SWTINGKDIL
+783 SWTISGKDIL

-810 IPDNVISSL
+810 IPGNVISSI

-892 VISDTQGVN
+892 VISDTQGSN
-901 ADNKTVTTTPAKAST
+901 ADNKTVTNTPAKAST
-916 AKTAKSA
+916 AKDAKSA
-923 KTDDTNPV
+923 KTDDANPV
-931 LPLMVVLFAGVALVS
+931 LPLMVVLFAGVAVIS

>member
-1 MKNMWV
+1 
-7 KKVIAAAVTITML
+7 ML

-34 NTTTETETAVD
+34 STTETEAAVD
-45 STESVSDAE
+45 SAATVDGVATVDSAATVSDAV
-54 QEVQQLDAQTNE
+54 QEVQPVDAQTNE
-66 SDNETVDSVQKD
+66 AATEAADTEQKS
-78 EQNVAEKD
+78 EESVAEQ
-86 AKLAEDITSE
+86 ETE
-96 EEKAD
+96 
-101 VIQAEAVKDSQPQQ
+101 QTEAQ
-115 AEVNNDNA
+115 NDDA
-123 QVQPQAAS
+123 QVQAQTAG
-131 VVADEPKAASEENKG
+131 VVADEPKAVSEESKG

-181 DSGINHVYFYLSSK
+181 DSGIDHVDFYLSSK
-195 RSDDENS
+195 RSDDDNS
-202 GRGQYCYIYNWEMKD
+202 GHGQSCYIYDWQMKD

-226 SELKMSGDIWISSGE
+226 SDLKMSGDIWISSGE
-241 IEDNNGNVTKL
+241 IVDNNGNVTQL

-274 KVTKPVSEET
+274 KVTKPVSEDA

-293 EQKDKT
+293 DQKGKT
-299 LKSGDT
+299 LKPGDK
-305 VVIKILTDGYKGR
+305 VVTKVYTDGYNGTGV
-318 SWTYGQF
+318 SYGMFYRQHEEGDSF
-325 TRKSEPDEVYH
+325 SSE
-336 GSNKYS
+336 NKYS
-342 AFWPSS
+342 SFWL
-348 DTPMSN
+348 DTYEPM
-354 GIESLYNEYN
+354 YNEYN
-364 ECIGVQITWKV
+364 ECIGSKITWRV
-375 PQKVLSGTWK
+375 PQKVMSGTWK
-385 LNSFGVS
+385 LGSYGVS
-392 NDGYGYTYVDQSLL
+392 NDYYAYTSVDESLL

-420 DEAHIGKVTLD
+420 DKAHIGKVTLD

-480 LTRNEATGLYEGTFE
+480 LTRNEATGLYEGTFD

-508 SLTVYDA
+508 SLNVYDA

-541 PTYKVGFMEW
+541 PTYNVSIMEW
-551 DTKEHTFVTTKTINV
+551 DPKELDYVTTKSITV
-566 PRRTAVADIKE
+566 PRRTNVSEIKK
-577 APVHSDVDGLHFVE
+577 APVNAEVDGLKFDKWENRYLDADTASVLRD
-591 WGKTTWGNMTSAILG
+591 TSLY
-606 DNNILAKY
+606 AKY

-661 YKWDD
+661 YKWEDD
-666 LNDYDGYGSIDG
+666 LQDYDGYGSIDG
-678 NFYTVGEES
+678 NFYTVGDGS
-687 VQYVDVEIIGEKLHG
+687 VQYVEVEIIGEKLHG

-717 SDQNI
+717 SDQNTG
-722 AKKEPVK
+722 KKEPVK

-761 PKNILEAAKGKD
+761 PKDILEAAKGKD

-810 IPDNVISSL
+810 IPGNVISSI

>member
-7 KKVIAAAVTITML
+7 KKVIAAAVTLTML

-34 NTTTETETAVD
+34 STTETEATVD
-45 STESVSDAE
+45 SAATVDSVATVSDAA
-54 QEVQQLDAQTNE
+54 QEVQPVDAQTNE
-66 SDNETVDSVQKD
+66 AATEAADTEQKS
-78 EQNVAEKD
+78 EESVAEQETETGQTETEQTETEQTETEQTEAQND
-86 AKLAEDITSE
+86 A
-96 EEKAD
+96 
-101 VIQAEAVKDSQPQQ
+101 V
-115 AEVNNDNA
+115 
-123 QVQPQAAS
+123 QVQAQTAG
-131 VVADEPKAASEENKG
+131 VVADEPKAVSEESKG

-181 DSGINHVYFYLSSK
+181 DSGIDHVDFYLSSK
-195 RSDDENS
+195 RSDDDNS
-202 GRGQYCYIYNWEMKD
+202 GRGQYCYISNWEMKD
-217 GYYTKTFKP
+217 GYYTRTFKP
-226 SELKMSGDIWISSGE
+226 SDLKMSGDIWISSGE
-241 IEDNNGNVTKL
+241 IVDNNGNVTQL

-274 KVTKPVSEET
+274 KVTKPVSEDV

-293 EQKDKT
+293 DQKGKT
-299 LKSGDT
+299 LKPGDK
-305 VVIKILTDGYKGR
+305 VVTKVYTDGYNGTGV
-318 SWTYGQF
+318 SYGMFYRQHEEGDSF
-325 TRKSEPDEVYH
+325 SSE
-336 GSNKYS
+336 NKYS
-342 AFWPSS
+342 SFWL
-348 DTPMSN
+348 DTYEPM
-354 GIESLYNEYN
+354 YNEYN
-364 ECIGVQITWKV
+364 ECIGSKITWRV
-375 PQKVLSGTWK
+375 PQKVMSGTWK
-385 LNSFGVS
+385 LGSYGVS
-392 NDGYGYTYVDQSLL
+392 NDYYAYTSVDESLL

-420 DEAHIGKVTLD
+420 DKAHIGKVTLD

-455 DGAEVTFTNANS
+455 DGVNVTFTNANS

-480 LTRNEATGLYEGTFE
+480 LTRNEATGLYEGTFD

-508 SLTVYDA
+508 SLNVYDA

-541 PTYKVGFMEW
+541 PTYNVSIMEW
-551 DTKEHTFVTTKTINV
+551 DPKELDYVTTKSITV
-566 PRRTAVADIKE
+566 PRRTNVSEIKK
-577 APVHSDVDGLHFVE
+577 APVNAEVDGLKFDKWENRYLDADTESVLRD
-591 WGKTTWGNMTSAILG
+591 TSLY
-606 DNNILAKY
+606 AKY

-661 YKWDD
+661 YKWEDD
-666 LNDYDGYGSIDG
+666 LQDYDGYGSIDG
-678 NFYTVGEES
+678 NFYTVGDGN
-687 VQYVDVEIIGEKLHG
+687 VQYVEVEIIGEKLHG
-702 SENKNDTKPSTPSTP
+702 SENKTDIKPSTPSTP
-717 SDQNI
+717 SDQNTD
-722 AKKEPVK
+722 KKEPVK
-729 LDSKKIQTVVSEI
+729 LDSKKIETVVSEI

-761 PKNILEAAKGKD
+761 PKDILEAAKGKD

-810 IPDNVISSL
+810 IPGNVISSI

-946 AVYIKRQRL
+946 TVYIKRQRL

>member
-1 MKNMWV
+1 M
-7 KKVIAAAVTITML
+7 
-20 TTSASTLSVMADAE
+20 
-34 NTTTETETAVD
+34 
-45 STESVSDAE
+45 
-54 QEVQQLDAQTNE
+54 
-66 SDNETVDSVQKD
+66 
-78 EQNVAEKD
+78 
-86 AKLAEDITSE
+86 
-96 EEKAD
+96 
-101 VIQAEAVKDSQPQQ
+101 
-115 AEVNNDNA
+115 
-123 QVQPQAAS
+123 
-131 VVADEPKAASEENKG
+131 
-146 ADITAPVCESISIDK
+146 
-161 QGQTIDYND
+161 
-170 EFTVSIKAYDA
+170 
-181 DSGINHVYFYLSSK
+181 
-195 RSDDENS
+195 
-202 GRGQYCYIYNWEMKD
+202 
-217 GYYTKTFKP
+217 
-226 SELKMSGDIWISSGE
+226 
-241 IEDNNGNVTKL
+241 
-252 LVSNKENYPQ
+252 
-262 YTNGVEDALYSL
+262 
-274 KVTKPVSEET
+274 
-284 KITIKSVEC
+284 
-293 EQKDKT
+293 
-299 LKSGDT
+299 
-305 VVIKILTDGYKGR
+305 
-318 SWTYGQF
+318 
-325 TRKSEPDEVYH
+325 
-336 GSNKYS
+336 
-342 AFWPSS
+342 
-348 DTPMSN
+348 
-354 GIESLYNEYN
+354 
-364 ECIGVQITWKV
+364 
-375 PQKVLSGTWK
+375 
-385 LNSFGVS
+385 
-392 NDGYGYTYVDQSLL
+392 
-406 PEFKIQGNVSEKDL
+406 
-420 DEAHIGKVTLD
+420 
-431 KCGQNVTNG
+431 
-440 QSVKISVEASDSRGI
+440 
-455 DGAEVTFTNANS
+455 
-467 RNISYQKSSKEIN
+467 
-480 LTRNEATGLYEGTFE
+480 
-495 VDSSTYP
+495 DSSTYP

-810 IPDNVISSL
+810 IPGNVISSL